1 MCVPCSLDRLYFIR
15 HIAYERGGIFDVH
28 NLWHIWMLCEAL
40 GTVMTRH
47 FGLQPATNNTSIAPF
62 IYNSV
67 YTTLFNELEVRL
79 WWLLQCRHSKAK
91 HSTCAANETLTI
103 LLCIWLHFV
112 VIFHFSTEMLL
123 FLFFSPFQPVN
134 VFFILKLTHFYF
146 LSFLPFNFSSWH
158 GCSCDRMVL
167 FFSVF
172 VSVWAT
178 IQSRCHWIMS
188 FILV

>member
-1 MCVPCSLDRLYFIR
+1 MNVVRGFGYGYDETFRAAASKKQHVDCSIYLQFR
-15 HIAYERGGIFDVH
+15 VH
-28 NLWHIWMLCEAL
+28 NTFQWAWSAFVVAS
-40 GTVMTRH
+40 TVSAQKSQTFNMRC
-47 FGLQPATNNTSIAPF
+47 QRNTNNIIMHLITF
-62 IYNSV
+62 
-67 YTTLFNELEVRL
+67 
-79 WWLLQCRHSKAK
+79 CRNFSFFYG
-91 HSTCAANETLTI
+91 N
-103 LLCIWLHFV
+103 
-112 VIFHFSTEMLL
+112 VIVS
-123 FLFFSPFQPVN
+123 LFFPFQPVN